1 MEKMNSTK
9 RRMEI
14 FNILQKEQSV
24 KVLDLAEIFEVSLM
38 TIRRDLALFEKQGL
52 ITTNYGGA
60 YLNSKSAIEPSF
72 SLKSSQMTDKKQLIG
87 YEAAKLVEEGDTI
100 IVDCGTTTLQ
110 MVKYIQDKKLTV
122 ITNSWPVVNYLGNNP
137 KIKLILAPGEYNDV
151 SAGAISDLTIS
162 FFSNFHADKVFM
174 GSHGCGLKSG
184 ATVPEI
190 MDANVKRTILH
201 AAKQKILLADNT
213 KFDQT
218 YLMKYADL
226 SEFDYLITDNSIDN
240 KYCIQLKNI
249 IKNVIIAGN
258 EDSIE

>member
-137 KIKLILAPGEYNDV
+137 KIKLILAPGEYNERGKTEYRTTG
-151 SAGAISDLTIS
+151 SPIRAESKERLRPLT
-162 FFSNFHADKVFM
+162 
-174 GSHGCGLKSG
+174 
-184 ATVPEI
+184 
-190 MDANVKRTILH
+190 
-201 AAKQKILLADNT
+201 
-213 KFDQT
+213 
-218 YLMKYADL
+218 
-226 SEFDYLITDNSIDN
+226 
-240 KYCIQLKNI
+240 
-249 IKNVIIAGN
+249 
-258 EDSIE
+258 